1 MSVGGEQK
9 SQATGGSG
17 AQAPWHALVLTLYPG
32 MFPGPLGAGIVGR
45 AVQDRAFALD
55 TIDIRDFASDKHR
68 TVDDLPFGGGPGLV
82 MKPDVVDAALAVA
95 IARAP
100 EGAIA
105 ICLSPSGQPFDQSLA
120 REFAAAPGIV
130 LLCGRF
136 EGIDA
141 RVIEARALREISIGD
156 FVLSGG
162 EPAAMCVIDACV
174 RLLPGVLGAA
184 ESLAQESF
192 EDGLLEYPHY
202 TRPAIWQ
209 DREVPA
215 VLTSGN
221 HANIRAWRREQ
232 ALRLTAERRPDLWA
246 KHPARTQH

>member
-1 MSVGGEQK
+1 MIAGTDME
-9 SQATGGSG
+9 AG
-17 AQAPWHALVLTLYPG
+17 AGPGAKAPWAACVLTLYPA
-32 MFPGPLGAGIVGR
+32 MFPGPLGAGIPAR
-45 AVQDRAFALD
+45 ALADKLWSLE
-55 TIDIRDFASDKHR
+55 TIDIRDFAYDKHR
-68 TVDDLPFGGGPGLV
+68 TVDDLPFGGGPGMV
-82 MKPDVVDAALAVA
+82 MKPDVVDASLAVA

-100 EGAIA
+100 EGAVA
-105 ICLSPSGQPFDQSLA
+105 IYLSPAGQPFDQALA
-120 REFAAAPGIV
+120 RELAAAPGVV

-202 TRPAIWQ
+202 PRPAIWQ
-209 DREVPA
+209 DRAVPA

-246 KHPARTQH
+246 KHRALTQH

>member
-1 MSVGGEQK
+1 
-9 SQATGGSG
+9 
-17 AQAPWHALVLTLYPG
+17 
-32 MFPGPLGAGIVGR
+32 
-45 AVQDRAFALD
+45 
-55 TIDIRDFASDKHR
+55 
-68 TVDDLPFGGGPGLV
+68 
-82 MKPDVVDAALAVA
+82 MKPDVVDSALAVA

-100 EGAIA
+100 EGAVA
-105 ICLSPSGQPFDQSLA
+105 ICLSPAGRPFDQSLA
-120 REFAAAPGIV
+120 REFAAAPGVV

-162 EPAAMCVIDACV
+162 EPAAMCVVDACV

-184 ESLAQESF
+184 ESLGEESF

-202 TRPAIWQ
+202 TRPAIWR

-246 KHPARTQH
+246 KHPARAQH

>member
-1 MSVGGEQK
+1 MN
-9 SQATGGSG
+9 AATDTATDTGGIG
-17 AQAPWHALVLTLYPG
+17 AKAPWHACVLTLYPA
-32 MFPGPLGAGIVGR
+32 MFPGPLGLGIPGR
-45 AVQDRAFALD
+45 AVEDAAWTLD
-55 TIDIRDFASDKHR
+55 TLDIRSFATDKHR
-68 TVDDLPFGGGPGLV
+68 TVDDLPFGGGPGMV
-82 MKPDVVDAALAVA
+82 MKPDVLDAALAVA

-100 EGAIA
+100 AGAVA
-105 ICLSPSGQPFDQSLA
+105 ICLSPAGQPFDQALA
-120 REFAAAPGIV
+120 RELSAAPGVV
-130 LLCGRF
+130 LVCGRF

-162 EPAAMCVIDACV
+162 EPAAMCLIDACV

-192 EDGLLEYPHY
+192 DDGLLEHQHY

-209 DREVPA
+209 AREVPA

-221 HANIRAWRREQ
+221 HKNIRAWRREQ

-246 KHPARTQH
+246 KYRARTQH

>member
-1 MSVGGEQK
+1 MN
-9 SQATGGSG
+9 AATDTATDTGGIG
-17 AQAPWHALVLTLYPG
+17 AKAPWHACVLTLYPA
-32 MFPGPLGAGIVGR
+32 MFPGPLGLGIPGR
-45 AVQDRAFALD
+45 AVEDAAWTLD
-55 TIDIRDFASDKHR
+55 TLDIRSFATDKHR
-68 TVDDLPFGGGPGLV
+68 TVDDLPFGGGPGMV
-82 MKPDVVDAALAVA
+82 MKPDVLDAALAVA

-100 EGAIA
+100 AGAVA
-105 ICLSPSGQPFDQSLA
+105 ICLSPAGQPFDQALA
-120 REFAAAPGIV
+120 RELSAAPGVV
-130 LLCGRF
+130 LVCGRF

-162 EPAAMCVIDACV
+162 EPAAMCLIDACV

-192 EDGLLEYPHY
+192 DDGLLEHPHY
-202 TRPAIWQ
+202 TRPAIWKA
-209 DREVPA
+209 REVPA

-221 HANIRAWRREQ
+221 HKNIRAWRREQ

-246 KHPARTQH
+246 KYRARTQH

>member
-1 MSVGGEQK
+1 MN
-9 SQATGGSG
+9 AATDTATDTGGIG
-17 AQAPWHALVLTLYPG
+17 AKAPWHACVLTLYPA
-32 MFPGPLGAGIVGR
+32 MFPGPLGLGLPGR
-45 AVQDRAFALD
+45 AVEDAAWTLD
-55 TIDIRDFASDKHR
+55 TLDIRSFATDKHR
-68 TVDDLPFGGGPGLV
+68 TVDDLPFGGGPGMV
-82 MKPDVVDAALAVA
+82 MKPDVLDAALAVA

-100 EGAIA
+100 AGAVA
-105 ICLSPSGQPFDQSLA
+105 ICLSPAGQPFDQALA
-120 REFAAAPGIV
+120 RELSAAPGVV
-130 LLCGRF
+130 LVCGRF

-162 EPAAMCVIDACV
+162 EPAAMCLIDACV

-192 EDGLLEYPHY
+192 DDGLLEHPHY

-209 DREVPA
+209 AREVPA

-221 HANIRAWRREQ
+221 HKNIRAWRREQ

-246 KHPARTQH
+246 KYRARTQH